1 MRLAVFQKEISPLLF
16 PTRVKRSIQLKLLK
30 LVKIIRFRLLSITSF
45 GENTLA
51 KLASCKLTISTKES
65 LYHNLGDFST
75 HLATHLMLDILY
87 SVFFLE
93 DYDQNYDNKIKI
105 TKRFRSV
112 A

>member
-1 MRLAVFQKEISPLLF
+1 MQ
-16 PTRVKRSIQLKLLK
+16 
-30 LVKIIRFRLLSITSF
+30 
-45 GENTLA
+45 
-51 KLASCKLTISTKES
+51 STKES

-105 TKRFRSV
+105 TKDLEALRSSTNPIINDGIEK
-112 A
+112 